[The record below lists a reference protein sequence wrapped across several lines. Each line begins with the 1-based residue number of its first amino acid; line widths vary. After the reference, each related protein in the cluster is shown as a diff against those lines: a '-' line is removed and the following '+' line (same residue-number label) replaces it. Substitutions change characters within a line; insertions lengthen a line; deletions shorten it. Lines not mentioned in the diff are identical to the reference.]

1 MKLIRLQEQ
10 IAENTCIHQDFAQ
23 DIIPYMKDGEDI
35 VFSVC
40 RKDNPKEMCLS
51 ISRSNDSIFAKGSYF
66 IGLDWLS
73 TGNVALQVNPKMNDG
88 YEIDYIRML
97 NDSLTECENY
107 NHLNDLVTIY
117 FNKPSIKVSQ
127 QQDFLSIFLIT
138 EYLNILG
145 LIVKKG
151 LKKSFYMVKDNLQNK
166 VKGRIIIDQ
175 NIRTNIVKGRIT
187 SNVCKYQVYGID
199 SPENRI
205 LKLAFR
211 FCVKQLEIYKHALN
225 TDLLNKKVR
234 FIRPHFD
241 SISDEICI
249 RTIKS
254 YKGNPVYRDYNQ
266 AIEFAQLLLHRY
278 SYDITSIGQND
289 IPTPPFW
296 IDTSKLFEL
305 YVFHHLRRVFT
316 GKNEISYHIRAHF
329 QELDYLLKPE
339 LWPNPYVIDAK
350 YKPSYKE
357 CKTISKEDA
366 REVSGYARLNKV
378 YELLGL
384 DEESA
389 IPIKCL
395 IIYPDQSQNEFFTF
409 TREKEPEFERISG
422 YVRLYKVGIK
432 LPHINN
438 KL

>member
-1 MKLIRLQEQ
+1 MKLVRLQEQ
-10 IAENTCIHQDFAQ
+10 IAENTCIHQDLAHE
-23 DIIPYMKDGEDI
+23 IIPYMKDGEDI
-35 VFSVC
+35 TFSVC

-51 ISRSNDSIFAKGSYF
+51 LRRNDDNILAKGSYF

-73 TGNVALQVNPKMNDG
+73 TGNVAIQVNPKMNDG
-88 YEIDYIRML
+88 CEIDYIRML
-97 NDSLTECENY
+97 NDSLTERENY
-107 NHLNDLVTIY
+107 NYLNDLITIY

-127 QQDFLSIFLIT
+127 QHDLLSIFLIT
-138 EYLNILG
+138 EYLNLLC

-151 LKKSFYMVKDNLQNK
+151 LKKSFYIIKENLHNK
-166 VKGRIIIDQ
+166 IKGRIMVGQ
-175 NIRTNIVKGRIT
+175 NIRTNIAKGRTTNNI
-187 SNVCKYQVYGID
+187 CKYQVYGID

-205 LKLAFR
+205 LKLAFH
-211 FCVKQLEIYKHALN
+211 FCVKQLEIYQHALN
-225 TDLLNKKVR
+225 TERLNKKVR
-234 FIRPHFD
+234 FIRPYFNN
-241 SISDEICI
+241 ISDDICI
-249 RTIKS
+249 KTIKS
-254 YKGNPVYRDYNQ
+254 YKGNPIYKEYNQ

-278 SYDITSIGQND
+278 SYNITTIGQND

-316 GKNEISYHIRAHF
+316 GKNEISYHVRAHF

-357 CKTISKEDA
+357 SKTISKEDA

-395 IIYPDQSQNEFFTF
+395 IIYPDQDQNEFFKF
-409 TREKEPEFERISG
+409 SREEEPEFEKISG
-422 YVRLYKVGIK
+422 YIRLYKIGIK
-432 LPHINN
+432 LPLVMNN
-438 KL
+438 